1 MPNAHLDILEPHYT
15 LTELSKAWHVS
26 RTVLRDWFIAE
37 AGVVR
42 YGSSA
47 LRKGRQRTHLSMRI
61 PASVA
66 MRVYKRRTGRE
77 AA

>member
-1 MPNAHLDILEPHYT
+1 MPSIHPDILERHYT

-37 AGVVR
+37 VGVVK
-42 YGSSA
+42 YGSGA
-47 LRKGRQRTHLSMRI
+47 LRKGRKRTHLSMRI
-61 PASVA
+61 PASIAVA
-66 MRVYKRRTGRE
+66 VYKRRTGRE